1 MKRTRSSSLLKPEP
15 SSSKIAK
22 TIANPQN
29 SSIKCCMEQC
39 KSEKEEFST
48 EEKFLQHFVGF
59 HFFDPLKKNEFEE
72 LTSQILTSLLKCPTC
87 KSASFKTLKTFMW
100 HYGFKHEISI
110 VLNYVKK
117 ECTRAQQIFECPLC
131 DYQSESK
138 TTMLV
143 EHICEE
149 HVRNRAE
156 KLKLDILLNKLG
168 LKHGEE
174 TSRVE
179 KKVQNKVETSSE
191 AIKVYYFI
199 KCSFSIFL
207 IDSFVLNRLILVK
220 KI

>member
-1 MKRTRSSSLLKPEP
+1 MKRTRSSSLLKPET

-29 SSIKCCMEQC
+29 SSIKCCMKPC
-39 KSEKEEFST
+39 KSEEDEFST
-48 EEKFLQHFVGF
+48 KEKFLQHFVGF

-72 LTSQILTSLLKCPTC
+72 LTSKILTSSLKCPTC

-156 KLKLDILLNKLG
+156 KLKLDILIKKLG
-168 LKHGEE
+168 LKHGNE
-174 TSRVE
+174 TSSVE
-179 KKVQNKVETSSE
+179 KKVQDKVETSSE
-191 AIKVYYFI
+191 ATKVYHLPSHYRIGIWWRNFEPG
-199 KCSFSIFL
+199 SGY
-207 IDSFVLNRLILVK
+207 
-220 KI
+220 